1 MKTLTRIR
9 LRRAAQVTL
18 GLCMGGW
25 LALKLVPIPA
35 ALERPAA
42 GSTEFV
48 DREGRTL
55 RETRMGEHF
64 AKSVTFAA
72 PFSGDWEGTTA
83 PTFEVDLHRTLAPGP
98 FGARVPLEDL
108 HRGAI
113 PVRIERR
120 WYRALHPTHRFVH
133 QCLHAVLGS
142 PVPRLHSLRDL
153 VLSAPR
159 TPDEVTHTVEVA
171 RAWRVAAVVDAAV
184 RMGEARFP
192 GAFLVDLVDAVQ
204 AERVPA
210 RDRLL
215 IASYNRGSSS
225 YALPAVLTVPE
236 LPSWRDRWDFL
247 IAHVAHRVRSRAAAP
262 GSRIS

>member
-1 MKTLTRIR
+1 VMKGPVSAYDGPLPEHFRDFGDLDLLIPEAHMD
-9 LRRAAQVTL
+9 AAVTAL
-18 GLCMGGW
+18 G
-25 LALKLVPIPA
+25 
-35 ALERPAA
+35 AA
-42 GSTEFV
+42 GFERLFPQVSV
-48 DREGRTL
+48 DFDRR
-55 RETRMGEHF
+55 F

-98 FGARVPLEDL
+98 FGARVPLGDL

-120 WYRALHPTHRFVH
+120 WYRALHPAHRFVH

-159 TPDEVTHTVEVA
+159 TPDEVAHTVEVA
-171 RAWRVAAVVDAAV
+171 RAWRVTAVVDAAV

-192 GAFLVDLVDAVQ
+192 GAFLVDLVDAVRS
-204 AERVPA
+204 ERVPA

-215 IASYNRGSSS
+215 IASYNRGDSS
-225 YALPAVLTVPE
+225 YALPAVLTVAE
-236 LPSWRDRWDFL
+236 LHSWRDRWDFL
-247 IAHVAHRVRSRAAAP
+247 TVHVAHWVRARAAAP